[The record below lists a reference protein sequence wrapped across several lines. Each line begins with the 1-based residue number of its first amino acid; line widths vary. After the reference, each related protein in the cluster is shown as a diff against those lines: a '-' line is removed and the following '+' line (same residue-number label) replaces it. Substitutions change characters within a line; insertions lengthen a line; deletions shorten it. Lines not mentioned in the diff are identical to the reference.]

1 MQAMPRPRKP
11 YTQREKTR
19 HGKTVWYFRRG
30 TGPRI
35 RLPGAYESPE
45 WLEAYEAA
53 LGGKK
58 LAPAATATTGTF
70 KWLVGRYQASA
81 KYAGLAK
88 ETQTFRAGILK
99 RVAATAGNLR
109 ITNITRAMIAEGR
122 DRRAETPFAAINYLK
137 VMNQLFAFAVDAGY
151 LKDNPAKGI
160 DRPSPATTGHHVWT
174 VAEVRRYQ
182 RQHPL
187 GTRERLAM
195 DLLLYT
201 GLRRGDL
208 VQLGRQHVRNGV
220 IRYRATKNSVEIVLP
235 MLPVLQATIDAGPT
249 GDLTFLATK
258 RNTPWK
264 KESFG
269 TWFREACIAAKVPGR
284 AHGLRKAGA
293 TFAAENGA
301 SDQQLMAIFG
311 WTNPEQA
318 AVYTRTA
325 SRAKM
330 AAMGVGMLEP
340 GAEDEPETGT
350 SIPAP
355 ADLVRGSEPKDE

>member
-1 MQAMPRPRKP
+1 MHPMPRRRKP
-11 YTQREKTR
+11 FVQRESTR

-30 TGPRI
+30 TGARV
-35 RLPGAYESPE
+35 RLPGEYESPE

-53 LGGKK
+53 LGGGPVP
-58 LAPAATATTGTF
+58 APTASGTF
-70 KWLVGRYQASA
+70 RWLVERYKASA
-81 KYAGLAK
+81 KFAGLAK
-88 ETQTFRAGILK
+88 ETQTFRSGILD
-99 RVAATAGNLR
+99 RVVKTAGELR
-109 ITNITRAMIAEGR
+109 LSQITRTMLAEGR

-137 VMNQLFAFAVDAGY
+137 VMNQVFAFAVDAGY
-151 LKDNPAKGI
+151 IASNPAKDI
-160 DRPSPATTGHHVWT
+160 ERPSPATDGHHTWT

-182 RQHPL
+182 KRWPL

-195 DLLLYT
+195 DMLLYT

-208 VQLGRQHVRNGV
+208 VQLGRQHVRNGI

-235 MLPVLQATIDAGPT
+235 MLPVLQITIDAGPT
-249 GDLTFLATK
+249 GDLSFLATK

-264 KESFG
+264 KTSFG
-269 TWFREACIAAKVPGR
+269 TWFREACIEAKVPGR

-325 SRAKM
+325 NRAKM
-330 AAMGVGMLEP
+330 AAMGVSMLEP
-340 GAEDEPETGT
+340 EDEIEVEPGT

-355 ADLVRGSEPKDE
+355 VDLVRGSGEKAQ

>member
-1 MQAMPRPRKP
+1 MPDMPRRRKP
-11 YTQREKTR
+11 YTQREVTR

-30 TGPRI
+30 TGARL
-35 RLPGAYESPE
+35 RLPGEYESPE

-53 LGGKK
+53 LGGRK
-58 LAPAATATTGTF
+58 PAAPTATGTF
-70 KWLVGRYQASA
+70 RWLVERYKASA
-81 KYAGLAK
+81 KFAGLAE
-88 ETQTFRAGILK
+88 ETQSNRAGILD
-99 RVAATAGNLR
+99 RVVKTAGDLR
-109 ITNITRAMIAEGR
+109 LTQVTRSMIAEGR
-122 DRRAETPFAAINYLK
+122 DRRADTPFAAINYLK

-151 LKDNPAKGI
+151 LSSNPAKGI
-160 DRPSPATTGHHVWT
+160 ERPSPATDGHHTWT
-174 VAEVRRYQ
+174 IAEVRRYQ
-182 RQHPL
+182 AKWPL

-208 VQLGRQHVRNGV
+208 VQLGRQHVRNGI
-220 IRYRATKNSVEIVLP
+220 IRYRATKNGVEIVLP
-235 MLPVLQATIDAGPT
+235 MLPILQQTIDAGPT
-249 GDLTFLATK
+249 GDLTFLATA

-264 KESFG
+264 KTSFG
-269 TWFREACIAAKVPGR
+269 TWFAEACKAANVPGR

-293 TFAAENGA
+293 TIAAENGA

-325 SRAKM
+325 SRARM
-330 AAMGVGMLEP
+330 AAMGVEMLIP
-340 GAEDEPETGT
+340 TSNNEDEPGT

-355 ADLVRGSEPKDE
+355 SDPVRGSGRKAE

>member
-1 MQAMPRPRKP
+1 MLDMPRTRKQ
-11 YTQREKTR
+11 YVHREKTR

-30 TGPRI
+30 DGPRV
-35 RLPGAYESPE
+35 RLPGEYESPE
-45 WLEAYEAA
+45 WLAAYEAA
-53 LGGKK
+53 LGGNKPE
-58 LAPAATATTGTF
+58 PAKSTATGTF
-70 KWLVGRYQASA
+70 KWLVERYQASA
-81 KYAGLAK
+81 KFAGLAQ
-88 ETQTFRAGILK
+88 ETQKFRSGVLR
-99 RVAATAGNLR
+99 RVVETAGDLR
-109 ITNITRAMIAEGR
+109 IASITRSMIAEGR
-122 DRRAETPFAAINYLK
+122 DRRAATPFAAINYLK
-137 VMNQLFAFAVDAGY
+137 VMNQVFAFAVDAGY
-151 LKDNPAKGI
+151 LPHNPAKGI
-160 DRPSPATTGHHVWT
+160 DRPSPATDGHHTWT
-174 VAEVRRYQ
+174 VSEVRRYQ
-182 RQHPL
+182 NRHPL

-208 VQLGRQHVRNGV
+208 VQLGRQHVRNGI
-220 IRYRATKNSVEIVLP
+220 IRYRATKNGVEIVLP

-249 GDLTFLATK
+249 GDLTFLATM

-269 TWFREACIAAKVPGR
+269 TWFRNACIAANVPGR

-330 AAMGVGMLEP
+330 AAMGVGML
-340 GAEDEPETGT
+340 D
-350 SIPAP
+350 
-355 ADLVRGSEPKDE
+355 PKDENEA

>member
-1 MQAMPRPRKP
+1 MPDMPRRRKP
-11 YTQREKTR
+11 YVQRETTR

-30 TGPRI
+30 TGERI
-35 RLPGAYESPE
+35 RLPGDYESPE

-53 LGGKK
+53 LGGNK
-58 LAPAATATTGTF
+58 PAAPTTSGTF
-70 KWLVGRYQASA
+70 RWLVDRYKASA
-81 KYAGLAK
+81 KFAGLAK
-88 ETQTFRAGILK
+88 ETQTFRSGILD
-99 RVAATAGNLR
+99 RVVVTAGDLR
-109 ITNITRAMIAEGR
+109 LSQITRTMIAEGR
-122 DRRAETPFAAINYLK
+122 DRRAATPFAAINYLK
-137 VMNQLFAFAVDAGY
+137 VMNQLFAFGVDAG
-151 LKDNPAKGI
+151 LATDNPAKGI
-160 DRPSPATTGHHVWT
+160 QRPSPATDGHHTWT
-174 VAEVRRYQ
+174 VAEVRRFQ
-182 RQHPL
+182 RRWPI

-208 VQLGRQHVRNGV
+208 VQLGRQHVRNGI

-235 MLPVLQATIDAGPT
+235 MLPVLQTTIDAGPT
-249 GDLTFLATK
+249 GDLSFLATM

-269 TWFREACIAAKVPGR
+269 TWFAIACKAAKVPGR

-340 GAEDEPETGT
+340 GAEDEE
-350 SIPAP
+350 
-355 ADLVRGSEPKDE
+355 

>member
-1 MQAMPRPRKP
+1 MPEMPRRRKP
-11 YTQREKTR
+11 YVQRETTR

-30 TGPRI
+30 LGVRV
-35 RLPGAYESPE
+35 RLPGDYESPE
-45 WLEAYEAA
+45 WLAAYEAA
-53 LGGKK
+53 LGGV
-58 LAPAATATTGTF
+58 APPPQTASGTF
-70 KWLVGRYQASA
+70 RWLVERYKASA

-88 ETQTFRAGILK
+88 ETQTFRSGILD
-99 RVAATAGNLR
+99 RVVITAGDLR
-109 ITNITRAMIAEGR
+109 LSQITRAMIAEGR
-122 DRRAETPFAAINYLK
+122 DRRAATPFAALNYLK
-137 VMNQLFAFAVDAGY
+137 VMNQLFAFGIDAGY
-151 LKDNPAKGI
+151 MTDNPAKGI
-160 DRPSPATTGHHVWT
+160 ERPSPATDGHHTWT
-174 VAEVRRYQ
+174 IAEVRRFQ
-182 RQHPL
+182 AKWPI

-208 VQLGRQHVRNGV
+208 VQLGRQHVRNGI
-220 IRYRATKNSVEIVLP
+220 IRYRATKNGVEIVLP
-235 MLPVLQATIDAGPT
+235 LLPVLQKTIEAGPT
-249 GDLTFLATK
+249 GDLTYLATT

-269 TWFREACIAAKVPGR
+269 TWFAIACKAAKVPGR

-293 TFAAENGA
+293 TIAAENGA

-325 SRAKM
+325 NRAKM
-330 AAMGVGMLEP
+330 AAMGVGMLQP
-340 GAEDEPETGT
+340 TDDQQDQTGT

-355 ADLVRGSEPKDE
+355 GDPVRDLEQKSQ

>member
-1 MQAMPRPRKP
+1 MQATMPRPRKP
-11 YTQREKTR
+11 YVQREKTR

-30 TGPRI
+30 DGPRI
-35 RLPGAYESPE
+35 RLPGDYESPE

-53 LGGKK
+53 LGGQK
-58 LAPAATATTGTF
+58 PPPPNTVTGTF
-70 KWLVGRYQASA
+70 RWLVDRYKASA
-81 KYAGLAK
+81 KFAGLAPD
-88 ETQTFRAGILK
+88 TQKFRAGILD
-99 RVAATAGNLR
+99 RVAKTAGDLR
-109 ITNITRAMIAEGR
+109 LTQITRAMIAEGR

-137 VMNQLFAFAVDAGY
+137 VMNQIFAFAVDAGY
-151 LKDNPAKGI
+151 MSSNPAKGI
-160 DRPSPATTGHHVWT
+160 DRPSPATAGHHTWT
-174 VAEVRRYQ
+174 VEEVRRFQ
-182 RQHPL
+182 KRWPL

-208 VQLGRQHVRNGV
+208 VQLGRQHVRNGI
-220 IRYRATKNSVEIVLP
+220 IRYRATKNGVEIVLP
-235 MLPVLQATIDAGPT
+235 MLPILQQTIDAGPT
-249 GDLTFLATK
+249 GDLTYLATV

-301 SDQQLMAIFG
+301 TDQQLMAIFG

-330 AAMGVGMLEP
+330 AAMGVGMLQP
-340 GAEDEPETGT
+340 NAAEEDQSGT

-355 ADLVRGSEPKDE
+355 SDPVRGSEEKPE

>member
-1 MQAMPRPRKP
+1 MADMPRRRKP
-11 YTQREKTR
+11 YVQREKTR
-19 HGKTVWYFRRG
+19 HGKYVWYFRRG
-30 TGPRI
+30 PGPRV
-35 RLPGAYESPE
+35 RLPGEYESPE
-45 WLEAYEAA
+45 WLAAYEAA
-53 LGGKK
+53 LGGNA
-58 LAPAATATTGTF
+58 APAVVSSGTF
-70 KWLVGRYQASA
+70 RWLVERYKASA
-81 KYAGLAK
+81 KFAGLAPD
-88 ETQTFRAGILK
+88 TQKFRTGILD
-99 RVAATAGNLR
+99 RVVKTAGDLKLGQ
-109 ITNITRAMIAEGR
+109 ITRSMLAEGR

-137 VMNQLFAFAVDAGY
+137 VMNQVFAFAVDAGY
-151 LKDNPAKGI
+151 MASNPAKGI
-160 DRPSPATTGHHVWT
+160 DRPSPATSGHIVWT
-174 VAEVRRYQ
+174 AREVQ
-182 RQHPL
+182 KFQKKWPL

-208 VQLGRQHVRNGV
+208 VQLGRQHVRNGI
-220 IRYRATKNSVEIVLP
+220 IRYRATKNGVEIVLP

-249 GDLTFLATK
+249 GDLTFLATT

-269 TWFREACIAAKVPGR
+269 TWFRSACIAAGVPGR

-301 SDQQLMAIFG
+301 TDQQLMAIFG

-330 AAMGVGMLEP
+330 AAMGVGMLMP
-340 GAEDEPETGT
+340 GSSEEDQTGT

-355 ADLVRGSEPKDE
+355 VDPVRDSGGKA